1 MDSEKI
7 YSGWCNAYEHAWRG
21 PGAVPHM
28 HFNHSKRNP
37 GHFEIVRL
45 RDELPRPF
53 HMGFGLGETNDTSGA
68 DAANIMLDIVSGD
81 TIRNK
86 ADAMIGEIADIC
98 KPADMQVND
107 WHVCEIKKHEG
118 EFLLTLYTEIIAL
131 NTSGTHEG
139 NDILVGHGFGR
150 NGMDKIRKLA
160 RLQDQRREIAEGPLK
175 VDPILLGRLRQL
187 SEPEFKKLAD
197 YLRKHPTVPPEEK
210 GMAQQAS
217 WDRISLSRY
226 HCMLPEGVETLIV
239 KKGVVSGRVRLAPG
253 TTWNGTTLIH
263 ANGAPSTMAASMKG
277 RALVDV
283 VDHPEVDRRLIV
295 KSAKVDG
302 RQALR
307 ITTKTLLEPLIP

>member
-160 RLQDQRREIAEGPLK
+160 RLQDQRREIAEGPLRRT
-175 VDPILLGRLRQL
+175 DPLKSREKYFSRDFVAFAGR
-187 SEPEFKKLAD
+187 KK
-197 YLRKHPTVPPEEK
+197 RKFPTAQEE
-210 GMAQQAS
+210 
-217 WDRISLSRY
+217 
-226 HCMLPEGVETLIV
+226 H
-239 KKGVVSGRVRLAPG
+239 VSKQEE
-253 TTWNGTTLIH
+253 I
-263 ANGAPSTMAASMKG
+263 
-277 RALVDV
+277 
-283 VDHPEVDRRLIV
+283 
-295 KSAKVDG
+295 
-302 RQALR
+302 
-307 ITTKTLLEPLIP
+307 